1 MGGSGRLG
9 PIGRYLSGLCAA
21 GLGLFAAGWIM
32 LTPLAFG
39 YRGRG
44 SHVAALTNLAT
55 GGGLAVVCV
64 ITLIAWT
71 VAWRRRLRADGLLT
85 PPSPGQAAPDA
96 HQVLAALTALLAPLQ
111 VPWANGSASANGSAA
126 ANGSAV
132 ANGNRSVS
140 ANGSAAAPA
149 ELLIPYG
156 EEEAW

>member
-1 MGGSGRLG
+1 VAGTGRSG
-9 PIGRYLSGLCAA
+9 PIGGYLSGLGAA
-21 GLGLFAAGWIM
+21 GFGLFAAGWMM
-32 LTPLAFG
+32 LTPLVFG

-44 SHVAALTNLAT
+44 SRVAALTNLAT

-85 PPSPGQAAPDA
+85 SPSPGHSGPDPQ
-96 HQVLAALTALLAPLQ
+96 QVLAALTALLAPSANGL
-111 VPWANGSASANGSAA
+111 PSANGSPSANGPASANGSGAA
-126 ANGSAV
+126 A
-132 ANGNRSVS
+132 RR
-140 ANGSAAAPA
+140 AAAPA